1 LGINL
6 TMDGS
11 HSIKV
16 AAMRTGLSPHVI
28 RIWEKRYG
36 AVTPT
41 RTDTNRRLY
50 SDKEIERLNLLK
62 LATRAGHNI
71 GNIAHHQTD
80 DLKNL
85 LREDASCAPNPIA
98 LDTSTEKTSPESNTS
113 KILVEALKAI
123 QELDGP
129 ELHRILGSANVL
141 LGQQGLLQDIIIPLT
156 REIGS
161 RWENGSLTM
170 AHEHFTSSILRTF
183 LGNSAKPYTHSVNA
197 PNLIVATPA
206 GQLHELGAVIVAVAA
221 TSKGWK
227 ITYLGAN
234 LPAAEIAGAARQTR
248 AKAVALSLIYPPD
261 DPNIRRELEL
271 LREYLPES
279 TEILAGGQAAIA
291 YLDTLHSIGA
301 RVAFDLKELYPMLD
315 DIRIERQAA
324 PHI

>member
-1 LGINL
+1 
-6 TMDGS
+6 MDGS

-36 AVTPT
+36 AVRPT

-71 GNIAHHQTD
+71 GNIAHHKSE
-80 DLKNL
+80 DLSSL
-85 LREDASCAPNPIA
+85 LKKDASCDPIPIVIQ
-98 LDTSTEKTSPESNTS
+98 DSSEKASSESNS
-113 KILVEALKAI
+113 AKLLMEALKSI

-183 LGNSAKPYTHSVNA
+183 LGNSAKPYTYTASA

-234 LPAAEIAGAARQTR
+234 LPAAEIAGAARQTK

-261 DPNIRRELEL
+261 DPNIRKELEL
-271 LREYLPES
+271 LREYLPDS
-279 TEILAGGQAAIA
+279 TEILAGGQAAVA

-301 RVAFDLKELYPMLD
+301 YVAFDLKELYPMLD
-315 DIRIERQAA
+315 DIRMERQAA
-324 PHI
+324 PHL

>member
-1 LGINL
+1 MG
-6 TMDGS
+6 GS

-41 RTDTNRRLY
+41 RTGTNRRLY
-50 SDKEIERLNLLK
+50 SDEEIERLNLLK

-71 GNIAHHQTD
+71 GNIANHSTETLQSL
-80 DLKNL
+80 LK
-85 LREDASCAPNPIA
+85 EDAMAEAAPMMTVSVA
-98 LDTSTEKTSPESNTS
+98 STHFSTDSEAAV
-113 KILVEALKAI
+113 ILQEALSAI
-123 QELDGP
+123 QQLDGP
-129 ELHRILGSANVL
+129 ELHRILGSANVK
-141 LGQQGLLQDIIIPLT
+141 LGQQGMLQDVIIPLT
-156 REIGS
+156 REIGE
-161 RWENGSLTM
+161 RWENGALTM

-183 LGNSAKPYTHSVNA
+183 LGNSAKPYTNALNA

-234 LPAAEIAGAARQTR
+234 LPAAEIAGAARQTGAR
-248 AKAVALSLIYPPD
+248 AVALSLIYPPD
-261 DPNIRRELEL
+261 DPNVERELEL

-279 TEILAGGQAAIA
+279 IDILVGGQAAYGYHRI
-291 YLDTLHSIGA
+291 LQSIRA
-301 RVAFDLKELYPMLD
+301 RVAGDLRDLYPMLD
-315 DIRIERQAA
+315 DLRTLRSGPLAN
-324 PHI
+324 

>member
-1 LGINL
+1 
-6 TMDGS
+6 MDGN

-28 RIWEKRYG
+28 RIWEKRYE

-71 GNIAHHQTD
+71 GNIARHDTE
-80 DLKNL
+80 DLTNL
-85 LREDASCAPNPIA
+85 LKDDANCAPASAPASANG
-98 LDTSTEKTSPESNTS
+98 SNKTPNERTLESNAAT
-113 KILVEALKAI
+113 ILMEALKAI

-129 ELHRILGSANVL
+129 ELHRVLGSANVL
-141 LGQQGLLQDIIIPLT
+141 LGQQGLLQDVIIPLT
-156 REIGS
+156 REIGN

-183 LGNSAKPYTHSVNA
+183 LGNSAKPYIHSVNS

-221 TSKGWK
+221 TSKGWR

-234 LPAAEIAGAARQTR
+234 LPAAEIAGAARQTK

-261 DPNIRRELEL
+261 DPNVRKELEL

-279 TEILAGGQAAIA
+279 TEILAGGQAAMA
-291 YLDTLHSIGA
+291 YIDTLQAIGA
-301 RVAFDLKELYPMLD
+301 RVSYDLKELYPMLD
-315 DIRIERQAA
+315 DIRVEKQTSA
-324 PHI
+324 HV

>member
-1 LGINL
+1 MG
-6 TMDGS
+6 GS

-50 SDKEIERLNLLK
+50 SDSEIERLNLLK

-71 GNIAHHQTD
+71 GNIANHSTD
-80 DLKNL
+80 TLKVL
-85 LREDASCAPNPIA
+85 LKEDAMAESAPVMTVSVSEPASDTEASSILQDA
-98 LDTSTEKTSPESNTS
+98 LS
-113 KILVEALKAI
+113 AI
-123 QELDGP
+123 QQLDGP
-129 ELHRILGSANVL
+129 ELHRILGSANVR
-141 LGQQGLLQDIIIPLT
+141 LGQQGMLQDVIIPLT
-156 REIGS
+156 REIGD

-183 LGNSAKPYTHSVNA
+183 LGNSAKPYTNAPNA

-221 TSKGWK
+221 TSKGWR

-234 LPAAEIAGAARQTR
+234 LPAAEIAGAARQTGAR
-248 AKAVALSLIYPPD
+248 AVALSLIYPPD
-261 DPNIRRELEL
+261 DPNVQRELEL
-271 LREYLPES
+271 LREYLPDS
-279 TEILAGGQAAIA
+279 IEILAGGQAAFG
-291 YLDTLHSIGA
+291 YHRTLQSIRA
-301 RVAFDLKELYPMLD
+301 RVAGDLKDLYPMLD
-315 DIRIERQAA
+315 EIRTLRSGPSAI
-324 PHI
+324 